1 MMRAALDIN
10 LPYYASAIVTT
21 NEIVASISSL

>member
-1 MMRAALDIN
+1 MHAALYVNIPN
-10 LPYYASAIVTT
+10 YASVVLTT